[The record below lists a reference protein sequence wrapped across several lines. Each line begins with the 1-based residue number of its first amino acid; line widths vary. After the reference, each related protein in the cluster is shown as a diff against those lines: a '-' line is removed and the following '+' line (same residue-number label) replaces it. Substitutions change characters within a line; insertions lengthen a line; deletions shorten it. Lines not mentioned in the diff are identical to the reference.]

1 MLAAVSDE
9 VDSPRAGFSVS
20 LERGLAVLSAF
31 AAERRLLGIADLARL
46 LGMNASTVH
55 RYVRTLTDLG
65 YLQQEASSRKYQ
77 LGFKVAD
84 LGLAVINSLDVTE
97 VARPHLRELCEQ
109 WSLTVNM
116 AILDGVEIV
125 YVERIVGRRS
135 MDLHLHVGS
144 RQPAHCTSMGKVLLA
159 FLDQP
164 ALDAIIERIDFSPR
178 SRRSLTDADALRN
191 ELRRVRSRGY
201 AVNNEELAVGLKSVA
216 APVRN
221 ARGQVVAAVN
231 IHASPY
237 TYAEIVELLAP
248 AIVSAANL
256 ITGLLGGR
264 PPGDEAGPADR

>member
-1 MLAAVSDE
+1 MAGNIKSTRAA
-9 VDSPRAGFSVS
+9 FSVS

-55 RYVRTLTDLG
+55 RYVRTLADLG
-65 YLQQEASSRKYQ
+65 YLQQDAASRKYR

-84 LGLAVINSLDVTE
+84 LGLAVINSLDVTD
-97 VARPHLRELCEQ
+97 VARPHLKELCEH
-109 WSLTVNM
+109 WGLTVNM

-144 RQPAHCTSMGKVLLA
+144 RQPAHCTSMGKALLA
-159 FLDQP
+159 YLDQP
-164 ALDAIIERIDFSPR
+164 ALDAIIEQINFTPR
-178 SRRSLTDADALRN
+178 GRRSINDSDALKA

-201 AVNNEELAVGLKSVA
+201 AVNNEELAPGLKSVA

-248 AIVSAANL
+248 TIVRQANL
-256 ITGLLGGR
+256 ITSLLGGR
-264 PPGDEAGPADR
+264 SADSELDPAAR